1 MSFWGDIAPRQA
13 ESLCLRSGLMMAI
26 EGRIAAE
33 DGPL

>member
-13 ESLCLRSGLMMAI
+13 ESLSLRSGLMMAI